1 MIIKG
6 SIYPKDITITDKYT
20 PNNRMQN
27 IWSKTNK
34 IERTDN
40 SIIVVGHLSIQIWI
54 IGRKLRRKSTRIQKT
69 WTTLL
74 TNLTQLTSSKY
85 SPLSN
90 SRIYNVFKL
99 TENSLQYRR
108 YTKP

>member
-40 SIIVVGHLSIQIWI
+40 SNRCVVGHISIQIWI
-54 IGRKLRRKSTRIQKT
+54 IDRKLCRKSRIQKA

-74 TNLTQLTSSKY
+74 ANLTQLTSSKY

-90 SRIYNVFKL
+90 SRIYNVFKC
-99 TENSLQYRR
+99 TENSLQCRP